1 MALNAQMQSR
11 PISRTGYAPFARHS
25 VDIIVPFH
33 GHIDRVARLVSAIL
47 LVTRSNP
54 YQICLV
60 DDASPNKDF
69 IEQAKKIPQVLP
81 IRLNE
86 QVGFGGALE
95 AGFRATQQPWVLF
108 VHSDVVP
115 EDGGWMLRLG
125 ESLLALRQK
134 NVRLMSARSNNPG
147 DERLVGR
154 KGELGED
161 VVLEDGAIPLFC
173 AMCHRELFNRIGGFI
188 KSYPYAM
195 YEDEELAH
203 RMRYFKFKQG
213 ICGKSWVRHEGGVTI
228 NTLLQKKPYLRQ
240 VMEGNREKC
249 ISDIKKYK

>member
-1 MALNAQMQSR
+1 MLEKHFKAK
-11 PISRTGYAPFARHS
+11 PIYDTGYCSFARCP

-33 GHIDRVARLVSAIL
+33 GHIDRVARLLSAIL

-69 IEQAKKIPQVLP
+69 IVQAKKIPQVLP

-115 EDGGWMLRLG
+115 EDGGWMVRLG
-125 ESLLALRQK
+125 ESLLAMREK
-134 NVRLMSARSNNPG
+134 NVRLMSARSDNPG

-154 KGELGED
+154 KGEQVED
-161 VVLEDGAIPLFC
+161 VKLTDGAIPLYC
-173 AMCHRELFNRIGGFI
+173 AMCHRELFSRIGGFI
-188 KSYPYAM
+188 KNYPYAM
-195 YEDEELAH
+195 YEDQELAH
-203 RMRYFKFKQG
+203 RMRHYKFHQG
-213 ICGKSWVRHEGGVTI
+213 VCGKSWVRHEGGVTI
-228 NTLLQKKPYLRQ
+228 KALLQKKPHLQ
-240 VMEGNREKC
+240 VVMEANREKC
-249 ISDIKKYK
+249 IADIKKYK